1 MNKILKKQTPVKI
14 HLKKKYT
21 WLMDVY
27 NLFKLN
33 NINELLTTKENAII
47 IYIEKNMKIIQL

>member
-1 MNKILKKQTPVKI
+1 
-14 HLKKKYT
+14 
-21 WLMDVY
+21 MDVY

-47 IYIEKNMKIIQL
+47 IYIEKNMKIVQL